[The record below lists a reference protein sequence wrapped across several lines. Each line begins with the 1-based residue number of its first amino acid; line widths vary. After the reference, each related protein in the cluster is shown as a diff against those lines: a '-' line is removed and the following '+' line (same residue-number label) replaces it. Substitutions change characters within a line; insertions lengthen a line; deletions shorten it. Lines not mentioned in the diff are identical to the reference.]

1 MKSIIKKGDK
11 PTRNGFGE
19 ALADLGDNDKDIIV
33 IGADVTGSVLTS
45 FFADRH
51 PERFFSVGIAEQNA
65 TTIATGFAL
74 SDKVA

>member
-1 MKSIIKKGDK
+1 MNKYIKKGEK
-11 PTRNGFGE
+11 PTRHGFGE
-19 ALADLGDNDKDIIV
+19 ALAEQGEKDKRIIV

-45 FFADRH
+45 FFAEKH
-51 PERFFSVGIAEQNA
+51 PDRFFNVGIAEQNA